1 MQLIPRQ
8 GRHLEARSS
17 DGHTVA
23 VLRGELDL
31 VLVRRLRPEL
41 DALARESDVLTLDIR
56 GLAFCDATGLGLL
69 VRCAERTRA
78 RGARWRLLCDQPRIL
93 RLIRLTALDDLLRPE
108 TAPADGSAPRPEPDG
123 AVSEAAT
130 ARARRAE

>member
-69 VRCAERTRA
+69 VRCAERTRE

-108 TAPADGSAPRPEPDG
+108 TAPADGPAPRPEPDG